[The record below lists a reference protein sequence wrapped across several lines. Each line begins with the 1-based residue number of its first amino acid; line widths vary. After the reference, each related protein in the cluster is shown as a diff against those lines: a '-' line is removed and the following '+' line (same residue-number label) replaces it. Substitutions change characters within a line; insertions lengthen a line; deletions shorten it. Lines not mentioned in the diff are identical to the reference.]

1 MTAVGDSVPKPL
13 RFIRF
18 GDIRWNIEKR
28 RHICRR
34 FPPFFL
40 TACVRSLLSV
50 ALFGCNFSIVRNLA
64 IIAFTRFIFRN
75 FLIIKLL
82 FMIILN
88 SKRLFLPM
96 YNPPQLAVNCPSDCL
111 ILLRI
116 ILLNA
121 STEICEQ
128 TKDCIG
134 KHGIFNLCH
143 IVQHILCIIC
153 AYSLPSFADLLNHST
168 AFSLSFSSPSAPNR

>member
-28 RHICRR
+28 RHFCRR

-40 TACVRSLLSV
+40 TACVRPLLSV

-75 FLIIKLL
+75 RFSSRSTTSFFIIVGE
-82 FMIILN
+82 F
-88 SKRLFLPM
+88 
-96 YNPPQLAVNCPSDCL
+96 
-111 ILLRI
+111 
-116 ILLNA
+116 
-121 STEICEQ
+121 TEILFAEPFSNVYL
-128 TKDCIG
+128 ISPFRNL
-134 KHGIFNLCH
+134 HHLCH
-143 IVQHILCIIC
+143 SIHPPVIYFTNNPI
-153 AYSLPSFADLLNHST
+153 AFTSSLYELQKLIFQAEFISHLL
-168 AFSLSFSSPSAPNR
+168 